1 MDYNL
6 NHLLAN
12 PYHLKNK
19 KKKKQ
24 INLHHELFTLFTKLY
39 PDLHLYESIDQP
51 LFIQK
56 IENLYIDFYIEKFVH
71 SIIQDVIH
79 EFN

>member
-1 MDYNL
+1 MDNHL

-24 INLHHELFTLFTKLY
+24 INLHHELFIRFTKLY
-39 PDLHLYESIDQP
+39 PDLHLHEIDQP

-56 IENLYIDFYIEKFVH
+56 IENLYIDYYIDKFVD

-79 EFN
+79 GFN

>member
-1 MDYNL
+1 MDDNL
-6 NHLLAN
+6 NYLLAN
-12 PYHLKNK
+12 PYHLKDKNGK
-19 KKKKQ
+19 KKM
-24 INLHHELFTLFTKLY
+24 NLHHELFTLFTKIY
-39 PDLHLYESIDQP
+39 PDLNLHESIDKP